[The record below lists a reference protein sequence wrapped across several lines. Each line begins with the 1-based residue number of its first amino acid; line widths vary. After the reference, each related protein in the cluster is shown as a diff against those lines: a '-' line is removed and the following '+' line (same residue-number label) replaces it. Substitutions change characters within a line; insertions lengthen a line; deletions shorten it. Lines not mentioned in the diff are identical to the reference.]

1 MLMIS
6 ALSMTVAL
14 CFQAVLNVVLSNN
27 LIDFEGL
34 GVSLISVSLAQD
46 GLTVFGRMMGGVFLL
61 SAARPLSG
69 ASEGMRSVLYGGGA
83 IFLVA
88 ALLTAMATVSALMP
102 GDPMQELRFAT
113 DADGLTIRV
122 SYSAVFLLCDVMI
135 AIFAIYAG
143 MRFRG
148 AMLGIGIITA
158 ILCCVL
164 IAHDVADIWFGTIAE
179 FGFDYYD
186 DSEGTLGDLWF
197 AEGELRWRVM
207 SIVDAVTKVLF
218 ALIACL
224 TASRLLHPPGGQD
237 LRAQ

>member
-6 ALSMTVAL
+6 ALSMAVAL
-14 CFQAVLNVVLSNN
+14 CLQAVLNVVLSNS
-27 LIDFEGL
+27 LVDLEAL
-34 GVSLISVSLAQD
+34 GVSLISVNLAQD
-46 GLTVFGRMMGGVFLL
+46 GLTVFGRMMGGLFLL

-69 ASEGMRSVLYGGGA
+69 ASEGMRSVLYGGGTTL
-83 IFLVA
+83 LVA
-88 ALLTAMATVSALMP
+88 ALLTAMATVSALVP

-113 DADGLTIRV
+113 DADGLTIRL

-148 AMLGIGIITA
+148 AMLGVGIVTA

-164 IAHDVADIWFGTIAE
+164 MAHDVADIWFGTIAE
-179 FGFDYYD
+179 FGLDYYED
-186 DSEGTLGDLWF
+186 GEGTLGDLWF
-197 AEGELRWRVM
+197 AQSELRWRVM
-207 SIVDAVTKVLF
+207 SIVNAVTKVLF